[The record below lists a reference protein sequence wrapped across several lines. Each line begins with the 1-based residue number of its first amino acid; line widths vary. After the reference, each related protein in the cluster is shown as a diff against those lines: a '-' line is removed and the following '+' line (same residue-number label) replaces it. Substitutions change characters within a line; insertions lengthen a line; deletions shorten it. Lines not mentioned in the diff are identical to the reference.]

1 MVFFLKRLREYSFFL
16 LNPNPYSNIKK
27 MARLFEVEQAP
38 LMPCNED
45 FKVDPDHKM

>member
-1 MVFFLKRLREYSFFL
+1 
-16 LNPNPYSNIKK
+16 

-45 FKVDPDHKM
+45 FKVDPDHKMWPIRIPDRVQTYL